1 MKPAYQQ
8 SLQAKP
14 LPQFVRDLLSSP
26 PRRGEGLHNWLFR
39 TARVLHPF
47 RTREE
52 IIKLLRSATY
62 GEPVSQQEII
72 AAVDNSAAV
81 AWKPGEVLN
90 QPKASAWP
98 VLDKNKQAEI
108 IAKSLETPQLFG
120 ERPKNDA
127 PHTEEIIDA
136 LFPGDPWLCCGA
148 SNREFQTRPRSDW
161 RGDLA
166 KLQLIV
172 PSPMSAKFG
181 LTKSGKKSQHTL
193 SNTGPRRF
201 LVIEQ
206 DKGSLDEQTAILTHL
221 AKRAPLALVVHSGGK
236 SLHGWFFCKNFSEES
251 LRQFM
256 NDAVSIGADSAT
268 WPPLQFVRMPGG
280 LRDSGARQAIHY
292 FNPEVLK

>member
-1 MKPAYQQ
+1 MKPTP
-8 SLQAKP
+8 KKNCT
-14 LPQFVRDLLSSP
+14 LPQFVRDLLSAP
-26 PRRGEGLHNWLFR
+26 PRRGDGLHNWLFR

-47 RTREE
+47 RNRDE
-52 IIKLLRSATY
+52 IVGLLRSATY
-62 GEPVSQQEII
+62 GEPVSLQEII
-72 AAVDNSAAV
+72 EAVDNSATV
-81 AWKPGEVLN
+81 AWKSGEVFK
-90 QPKASAWP
+90 QPGISRWP
-98 VLDKNKQAEI
+98 ALDKEKRSKI
-108 IAKSLETPQLFG
+108 IAKSSEISKLFG
-120 ERPKNDA
+120 GRPYTDNV

-136 LFPGDPWLCCGA
+136 LFPGDPLLCCGA
-148 SNREFQTRPRSDW
+148 SSSDFETRPRSDW
-161 RGDLA
+161 RGELA

-206 DKGSLDEQTAILTHL
+206 DCGSFDEQAVILAHL

-236 SLHGWFFCKNFSEES
+236 SLHGWFFCEGQSEDS

-256 NDAVSIGADSAT
+256 NVAVSIGADHHT
-268 WPPLQFVRMPGG
+268 WPPLQFVRMPDG
-280 LRDSGARQAIHY
+280 LRDGGVRQVIHY